1 MGFVREKRLRQP
13 RLGTRKRH
21 NLIRTEPDVSVKVG
35 RDRLFDILR
44 DRRELVPPRRAYHR
58 TTDSHHRF
66 RRHPNLLKDGPT
78 QVVAKAPEQ
87 VWDADITYL
96 PTQTGVAYLSLI
108 TDAYSRKIVGHH
120 VHDSLHTESVIQA
133 FNKAL
138 KQWTMEQRSVHHS
151 DMSLRQVHVTR
162 KDRHPRDLSPEI
174 HASANEW
181 LMKNFGVF
189 YRSQSVFVTSDL
201 NVAVAYADSSAQ
213 VARVVPI
220 DNYSFC
226 WSKQLR
232 NMMELFIGGVVIGR
246 VHQELDAAGYTKSD
260 LSSAHS
266 SGHEVILFCDSY
278 LSIPQN
284 LL

>member
-1 MGFVREKRLRQP
+1 MGISRQAYYKRNRACDARARHAQDVMGFVREKRLRQP

-21 NLIRTEPDVSVKVG
+21 NLIRTEPEVSVKVG

-44 DRRELVPPRRAYHR
+44 DRRELVPRRRAYHR

-78 QVVAKAPEQ
+78 QVVAMAPEQ

-120 VHDSLHTESVIQA
+120 VHEGLHTESVIQA

-138 KQWTMEQRSVHHS
+138 KQRTTEQRSVHHS

-162 KDRHPRDLSPEI
+162 KDRRPRDLSPEI
-174 HASANEW
+174 HASADEW

-201 NVAVAYADSSAQ
+201 NVAIAYADSPAH

-226 WSKQLR
+226 
-232 NMMELFIGGVVIGR
+232 
-246 VHQELDAAGYTKSD
+246 
-260 LSSAHS
+260 
-266 SGHEVILFCDSY
+266 
-278 LSIPQN
+278 
-284 LL
+284 